1 MAATI
6 DIIGVDGSS
15 NNVIIESASVR
26 RFELMKEDYIRLV
39 FSSDKKINIRLGDSI
54 THELWGTFYITEAQK
69 PTYNRETGGY
79 DYDLQFNAPYYKWNN
94 KLYKFEPKTNRNE
107 ASWSLTDN
115 LKNHMAV
122 FLRNLEHYGWHYTV
136 DAGSYELEEAARTVF
151 IQFDNVY
158 ILDAL
163 AKIAEAFKVEWW
175 ITDNIIHLG
184 RVESGTAIDFEVG
197 VNVENMDAQSSEKD
211 AITRFYA
218 FGSTQNIPSGYR
230 KNDEQVLLNGVVQKR
245 VMLPADTP
253 YIDIEQ
259 GLTRDEIVEGIVIFD
274 DVYPRTKSKIS
285 EVIEV
290 EKTVEKNNSTK
301 EATTDTDTTPAADEE
316 TEKVKIYRFKTED
329 FTFSENYILAG
340 QTLQV
345 KFESGNLN
353 GMTFDLAFNPEGKSE
368 KITVKDGDGTKEIDN
383 PEAQLFEIVRNET
396 YGLMLPNETLKP
408 SAKDMFVLLGWDAN
422 KMEVWK
428 ELIEKAEDEL
438 KEKAEAFAEKKK
450 IDPLT
455 YPCTM
460 MADYMYGLNN
470 GQQDPN
476 YSKVGTFPLGQ
487 RIRLNNAVYF
497 NGGSRVSRVVGFEYK
512 LDIPYDGAVIIVGES
527 STYSSSRATE
537 AAINAATD
545 SINYRGGEFSS
556 TGGKG
561 NVYIITSN
569 DATAPSEGN
578 VYSALRSDR
587 QYARKNRNDNIS
599 SLWTF
604 KNRNGMRNGLQTED
618 YNGNGANED
627 NLFGKG
633 FELIS
638 KPDGNGGF
646 KTKMEVDELF
656 VRIKAFFARLEIRE
670 ISYVGGNY
678 CFSAAG
684 SKIYYVEWLDAQGKV
699 IDKKKGNI
707 SDVAIFRCYLYSD
720 DGTTATINKWA
731 VDDQVMCRTFNID
744 EGVHEGVS
752 NKYYWRRATGIG
764 RGIIISQVKEE
775 IILEDGDEIV
785 ETNNEQPTEYQ
796 YVDISMDDCAT
807 NSDYPEAEDTIVQFG
822 NWSNEKRQGIIYL
835 MVEGDSAP
843 AIMEYSGVGAN
854 GKHFVL
860 PDPSL
865 LLSPKK
871 NVIYGEFHSV
881 VDSGGSTGSG
891 DSIDDQL
898 RALIDA
904 LNDIKNQADK
914 KMEMWFGAYEPLP
927 TKDKPNKV
935 NYPASEWTTDALK
948 ALHAQDL
955 FYDTLKAPAT
965 QRGRAWRWIASL
977 DENNNVIYYWE
988 DVTDQDTIDALEKI
1002 ADVASDGKLTG
1013 GAEKTRVFIDWQ
1025 KAVQEYLKYK
1035 EQAHDYGITTELT
1048 DYVTAFKALG
1058 KLLNDGNDLVTSDTM
1073 TIIPTPSWLADLGTE
1088 TVIPSPTDYR
1098 EKWNNYYTTLAAL
1111 LKEITKKAKELA
1123 DAAQKTADEA
1133 IDLIG
1138 DIASDGRLDPS
1149 EKITIKREFTA
1160 AFHEKND
1167 TDEAGYK
1174 SGILDRASYVDEY
1187 GIKVYIIDYQNIII
1201 PYINAFV
1208 NVGTYLNGGTDWQE
1222 PTLANFGDA
1231 TLPVWLKSANMKN
1244 TEDINADTFRNIWN
1258 TFYSRRTAVLTALS
1272 EHAQNT
1278 ADDAHDRIDDV
1289 VSDGIL
1295 SGGAEKT
1302 RVYIDWMKAVEEYWE
1317 YKERAEDYEITTE
1330 WSDYNSAFLALA
1342 RLLNGDATLETN
1354 QDGTWKTPA
1363 WLQDLHSD
1371 TSIPSP
1377 STYRQTWN
1385 GYYAKLAVLLQ
1396 TITKKA
1402 KELADAAQET
1412 ADEAIQTL
1420 TEYAS
1425 DGYITPDE
1433 KLTVKRE
1440 FIAAFHE
1447 MNDSTEQGRPSGI
1460 IDQAKDENGNY
1471 IINASIVTIY
1481 VNAYKNVGK
1490 YLNGGTD
1497 WNIPNTEE
1505 IADAALP
1512 SWLQAANMTRTENIA
1527 TDSARASWLSVWE
1540 NFYSSRTA
1548 VLTALTEKAQD
1559 TANGAHDRIDDIVS
1573 DGVISAGS
1581 EKSLLYINWLKTI
1594 DEYNKYIEQASDYF
1608 GANHDKAT
1616 ALTTAYKKLAAML
1629 DGQDPA
1635 TQYANVS
1642 ANILNGTTR
1651 PTWLTAS
1658 NINVDTILSETTI
1671 NGVAGTPDAYR
1682 DVWKGYHMA
1691 LTDLLEAIT
1700 AKAKELADNAQETA
1714 DNAVKSLEA
1723 IASDN
1728 KIDKAEIAYIKHDF
1742 ISMLHE
1748 FWDEGG
1754 LKDQACDEKGEFIS
1768 YSVSN
1773 ACEDTEDAMKAIGKF
1788 LNGGTNWSYITV
1800 LDIIN
1805 GVKEYVLDWEQTL
1818 DNLPLYLNN
1827 TYEFT
1832 EPITIDGEEFVTLW
1846 GTYYKCRASILG
1858 ILSDEAHKAAD
1869 DADQKAQGAQ
1879 DEIDTITSDG
1889 ILSSVEKKQVRKE
1902 WEEVVRS
1909 FTRNSALATI
1919 FDVSSSDYGTDAQ
1932 GNDIVEQYSLA
1943 YAKLGNYLDGCS
1955 NPEST
1960 SEWTWTVGNI
1970 PKWLAY
1976 LTETGYVDGQGMG
1989 DDTEIVPATY
1999 RSYWVNYYDLEN
2011 AVLNAISE
2019 IAKHAG
2025 DEALAK
2031 LEEIADD
2038 GVITPSEKNTILI
2051 QWLEIAKEFPLLV
2064 AQADAFISD
2073 ASGATMVT
2081 SLTNAK
2087 NTYVTRF
2094 NTLANYLNNGDYTYT
2109 LNPVNIPLPLWID
2122 ASHIG
2127 NSEELST
2134 SQKAAFKDVWEN
2146 YFSSRTSLQEVFAEA
2161 SKEPGKDALGELD
2174 NLADDDILTPFE
2186 KLTVLREWDA
2196 ITVEKTD
2203 LLSKA
2208 ATAHVSTS
2216 DYVLRYNVLGNY
2228 LNDPVASDERDIT
2241 TPFSG
2246 TPAALLTDGNTTIR
2260 GSQFKSNWSNFYNE
2274 RTKLLSAISTS
2285 KVSYFVSVDVPTPP
2299 YHVGD
2304 IWMRLANSSDTKGKM
2319 YICVVDN
2326 ETSTGRLADWA
2337 DMSDITEKRDPRILI
2352 AALVNMVYAYSG
2364 GYIREKGNNAYEMIY
2379 LGTMPN
2385 AGHAQGDLAYA
2396 NGNVYQYTDTWE
2408 NISNETL
2415 RMSFKALHEIIGDYN
2430 IRIFRT
2436 RPTITPKLY
2445 DIVCSPLTFT
2455 DTNLPTTSQYRTVEG
2470 GIQIQ
2475 MYNGTDWEVL
2485 QESTHSLI
2493 ENLSGYVRALAMKS
2507 AGDYSTAAG
2516 FITAGDW
2523 ADLFA
2528 EAEDADGNKIAQA
2541 HLSAY
2546 VQKDSNGNIVSG
2558 VKIGADQII
2567 VEGKT
2572 FTIGAEHIEFKGKTV
2587 INGKFI
2593 VDAYGNVT
2601 MDGFT
2606 ATNATITGK
2615 IIASEGTIGDFN
2627 IDKAKN
2633 VLSAKSGSLK
2643 ITPNGIEFR
2652 PSNGSLAWVGA
2663 TDNIIA
2669 AFYADMSSM
2678 NNNTLAC
2685 GAQFG
2690 ATGASNLNAAI
2701 DITKGVLSGL
2711 IVPVLKITNS
2721 IIIVCDNNVFSDT
2734 DYIKHVRSGGIFMPM
2749 GSKDLTFT
2757 LPAAPANG
2765 TMYSFIKTSDNRS
2778 YTIKCSG
2785 SDKISVN
2792 TYYNNAPTSYTF
2804 NQFKRLVIIYFDGQ
2818 WYGNF

>member
-6 DIIGVDGSS
+6 DIIGVGGPST
-15 NNVIIESASVR
+15 NVVIESASVR

-94 KLYKFEPKTNRNE
+94 KLYKFEPNTNRNE

-122 FLRNLEHYGWHYTV
+122 FLRNLEHYGWSYTV
-136 DAGSYELEEAARTVF
+136 DAGSYELEEAERTVF
-151 IQFDNVY
+151 IQFDNIY

-163 AKIAEAFKVEWW
+163 TKIAEAFNVEWW
-175 ITDNIIHLG
+175 ITDNIIHFG

-218 FGSTQNIPSGYR
+218 FGSSQNVPSGYR

-245 VMLPADTP
+245 IMLPADTP
-253 YIDIEQ
+253 YIDIED
-259 GLTRDEIVEGIVIFD
+259 GLTSDEIVEGIVIFD
-274 DVYPRTKSKIS
+274 EVYPRTKSKIS

-290 EKTVEKNNSTK
+290 EKTVEKNNSTA
-301 EATTDTDTTPAADEE
+301 EATTDNNATPATDEE

-345 KFESGNLN
+345 KFESGRLN

-368 KITVKDGDGTKEIDN
+368 KITVKDGEGTKEIEN
-383 PEAQLFEIVRNET
+383 PEAQLFEIVRNDM

-408 SAKDMFVLLGWDAN
+408 SADDDFILLGWDAN
-422 KMEVWK
+422 KMEAWK
-428 ELIEKAEDEL
+428 ELVSRAEQEL
-438 KEKAEAFAEKKK
+438 KTKAKAFAEKKK

-497 NGGSRVSRVVGFEYK
+497 KGGSRVSRVVGFEYK

-527 STYSSSRATE
+527 ATYSSSRATE
-537 AAINAATD
+537 AAINAAAD
-545 SINYRGGEFSS
+545 SINYRGGEFSQA
-556 TGGKG
+556 GGGG

-569 DATAPSEGN
+569 DATTPSEGN
-578 VYSALRSDR
+578 AYSALRSDR

-646 KTKMEVDELF
+646 KTKLEVDELF
-656 VRIKAFFARLEIRE
+656 VRIKAFFARLEVRE

-684 SKIYYVEWLDAQGKV
+684 SKIYYVEWLDASGNV

-707 SDVAIFRCYLYSD
+707 SDVATFRCYLYSD

-744 EGVHEGVS
+744 EGVHENVT

-764 RGIIISQVKEE
+764 RGVIPSQIKVEA
-775 IILEDGDEIV
+775 ILEDGDEIV
-785 ETNNEQPTEYQ
+785 ETNDEPLTEYQ

-822 NWSNEKRQGIIYL
+822 NWSNDKRQGIIYL

-881 VDSGGSTGSG
+881 VDSEGSTGSG
-891 DSIDDQL
+891 ETIDDQL

-927 TKDKPNKV
+927 TKDKPNQV

-965 QRGRAWRWIASL
+965 QRGRAWRWIAGL
-977 DENNNVIYYWE
+977 DDNNNVIYYWE

-1035 EQAHDYGITTELT
+1035 EQARDYGITTELT

-1073 TIIPTPSWLADLGTE
+1073 TNIPPPSWLADLGTE

-1111 LKEITKKAKELA
+1111 LKEITKKVKSL
-1123 DAAQKTADEA
+1123 ADEA
-1133 IDLIG
+1133 
-1138 DIASDGRLDPS
+1138 
-1149 EKITIKREFTA
+1149 
-1160 AFHEKND
+1160 
-1167 TDEAGYK
+1167 
-1174 SGILDRASYVDEY
+1174 
-1187 GIKVYIIDYQNIII
+1187 
-1201 PYINAFV
+1201 
-1208 NVGTYLNGGTDWQE
+1208 
-1222 PTLANFGDA
+1222 
-1231 TLPVWLKSANMKN
+1231 
-1244 TEDINADTFRNIWN
+1244 
-1258 TFYSRRTAVLTALS
+1258 
-1272 EHAQNT
+1272 
-1278 ADDAHDRIDDV
+1278 
-1289 VSDGIL
+1289 
-1295 SGGAEKT
+1295 
-1302 RVYIDWMKAVEEYWE
+1302 
-1317 YKERAEDYEITTE
+1317 
-1330 WSDYNSAFLALA
+1330 
-1342 RLLNGDATLETN
+1342 LE
-1354 QDGTWKTPA
+1354 
-1363 WLQDLHSD
+1363 
-1371 TSIPSP
+1371 
-1377 STYRQTWN
+1377 
-1385 GYYAKLAVLLQ
+1385 
-1396 TITKKA
+1396 
-1402 KELADAAQET
+1402 
-1412 ADEAIQTL
+1412 
-1420 TEYAS
+1420 
-1425 DGYITPDE
+1425 
-1433 KLTVKRE
+1433 
-1440 FIAAFHE
+1440 
-1447 MNDSTEQGRPSGI
+1447 
-1460 IDQAKDENGNY
+1460 
-1471 IINASIVTIY
+1471 
-1481 VNAYKNVGK
+1481 
-1490 YLNGGTD
+1490 
-1497 WNIPNTEE
+1497 
-1505 IADAALP
+1505 
-1512 SWLQAANMTRTENIA
+1512 
-1527 TDSARASWLSVWE
+1527 
-1540 NFYSSRTA
+1540 
-1548 VLTALTEKAQD
+1548 
-1559 TANGAHDRIDDIVS
+1559 
-1573 DGVISAGS
+1573 
-1581 EKSLLYINWLKTI
+1581 
-1594 DEYNKYIEQASDYF
+1594 
-1608 GANHDKAT
+1608 
-1616 ALTTAYKKLAAML
+1616 
-1629 DGQDPA
+1629 
-1635 TQYANVS
+1635 
-1642 ANILNGTTR
+1642 
-1651 PTWLTAS
+1651 
-1658 NINVDTILSETTI
+1658 
-1671 NGVAGTPDAYR
+1671 
-1682 DVWKGYHMA
+1682 
-1691 LTDLLEAIT
+1691 
-1700 AKAKELADNAQETA
+1700 
-1714 DNAVKSLEA
+1714 
-1723 IASDN
+1723 
-1728 KIDKAEIAYIKHDF
+1728 
-1742 ISMLHE
+1742 
-1748 FWDEGG
+1748 
-1754 LKDQACDEKGEFIS
+1754 
-1768 YSVSN
+1768 
-1773 ACEDTEDAMKAIGKF
+1773 
-1788 LNGGTNWSYITV
+1788 
-1800 LDIIN
+1800 
-1805 GVKEYVLDWEQTL
+1805 
-1818 DNLPLYLNN
+1818 
-1827 TYEFT
+1827 
-1832 EPITIDGEEFVTLW
+1832 
-1846 GTYYKCRASILG
+1846 
-1858 ILSDEAHKAAD
+1858 
-1869 DADQKAQGAQ
+1869 
-1879 DEIDTITSDG
+1879 
-1889 ILSSVEKKQVRKE
+1889 
-1902 WEEVVRS
+1902 
-1909 FTRNSALATI
+1909 
-1919 FDVSSSDYGTDAQ
+1919 
-1932 GNDIVEQYSLA
+1932 
-1943 YAKLGNYLDGCS
+1943 
-1955 NPEST
+1955 
-1960 SEWTWTVGNI
+1960 
-1970 PKWLAY
+1970 
-1976 LTETGYVDGQGMG
+1976 
-1989 DDTEIVPATY
+1989 
-1999 RSYWVNYYDLEN
+1999 
-2011 AVLNAISE
+2011 
-2019 IAKHAG
+2019 
-2025 DEALAK
+2025 
-2031 LEEIADD
+2031 
-2038 GVITPSEKNTILI
+2038 
-2051 QWLEIAKEFPLLV
+2051 
-2064 AQADAFISD
+2064 
-2073 ASGATMVT
+2073 
-2081 SLTNAK
+2081 
-2087 NTYVTRF
+2087 
-2094 NTLANYLNNGDYTYT
+2094 
-2109 LNPVNIPLPLWID
+2109 
-2122 ASHIG
+2122 
-2127 NSEELST
+2127 
-2134 SQKAAFKDVWEN
+2134 
-2146 YFSSRTSLQEVFAEA
+2146 
-2161 SKEPGKDALGELD
+2161 ELD
-2174 NLADDDILTPFE
+2174 NMADDNKLTEFE
-2186 KLTVLREWDA
+2186 KLQCLREWDA
-2196 ITVEKTD
+2196 AKAECASIVASVANTPNVSSTA
-2203 LLSKA
+2203 LTNAFNILS
-2208 ATAHVSTS
+2208 
-2216 DYVLRYNVLGNY
+2216 NY
-2228 LNDPVASDERDIT
+2228 LNNLSKNNTTAFTGTAPAMLTSSGDTTIEGDVFKTYWRNYYDER
-2241 TPFSG
+2241 SS
-2246 TPAALLTDGNTTIR
+2246 LLA
-2260 GSQFKSNWSNFYNE
+2260 
-2274 RTKLLSAISTS
+2274 SASSS
-2285 KVSYFVSVDVPTPP
+2285 KVSMFVQSSRPTPP
-2299 YHVGD
+2299 YKVGD
-2304 IWMRLANSSDTKGKM
+2304 LWIQTDNGNNIMV
-2319 YICVVDN
+2319 CVVGRN
-2326 ETSTGRLADWA
+2326 KGATGYDSDWA
-2337 DMSDITEKRDPRILI
+2337 DLSDITEKRDPRILI
-2352 AALVNMVYAYSG
+2352 AALVNMVYTYNG
-2364 GYIREKGNNAYEMIY
+2364 GYIREKDNNAYEMIY
-2379 LGTMPN
+2379 LGTLPS

-2396 NGNVYQYTDTWE
+2396 NGNVYQYTNTWE

-2415 RMSFKALHEIIGDYN
+2415 RMSFKALHEIIGNYN

-2436 RPTITPKLY
+2436 RPTITPQLY
-2445 DIVCSPLTFT
+2445 DIVCSPITFT

-2493 ENLSGYVRALAMKS
+2493 ENLSGYVRALAIKS

-2546 VQKDSNGNIVSG
+2546 VTKDSNGKISSG
-2558 VKIGADQII
+2558 ITLDADQINF
-2567 VEGKT
+2567 V
-2572 FTIGAEHIEFKGKTV
+2572 GKTV

-2593 VDAYGNVT
+2593 VDADGNVT

-2627 IDKAKN
+2627 IDKENN

-2652 PSNGSLAWVGA
+2652 PSNGSVAWVGA

-2669 AFYADMSSM
+2669 AFYADMSSRY
-2678 NNNTLAC
+2678 NTTLAC

-2721 IIIVCDNNVFSDT
+2721 ITIVCDNKVFGDT

-2749 GSKDLTFT
+2749 GSNDLTFT

-2804 NQFKRLVIIYFDGQ
+2804 DQFKRLVIIYFDGQ

>member
-6 DIIGVDGSS
+6 DIIGVGGSS
-15 NNVIIESASVR
+15 NNVVIESASVR

-122 FLRNLEHYGWHYTV
+122 FLRNLEHYGWSYTV
-136 DAGSYELEEAARTVF
+136 DAGSYELEEAERKVF
-151 IQFDNVY
+151 IQFDNIY

-163 AKIAEAFKVEWW
+163 TKIAEAFNVEWW
-175 ITDNIIHLG
+175 ITDNIIHFG

-218 FGSTQNIPSGYR
+218 FGSSQNVPSGYR

-245 VMLPADTP
+245 IMLPVDTP
-253 YIDIEQ
+253 YIDIED
-259 GLTRDEIVEGIVIFD
+259 GLTSDEIVEGIVIFD
-274 DVYPRTKSKIS
+274 EVYPRTKSKIS

-290 EKTVEKNNSTK
+290 EKTVEKNNSTA
-301 EATTDTDTTPAADEE
+301 EATTDTDATPAADEE

-345 KFESGNLN
+345 KFESGKLN

-383 PEAQLFEIVRNET
+383 PEAQLFEIVRNDM

-408 SAKDMFVLLGWDAN
+408 SADDDFILLGWDAN
-422 KMEVWK
+422 KMEAWK
-428 ELIEKAEDEL
+428 ELVSRAEQEL
-438 KEKAEAFAEKKK
+438 KTKAKAFAEKKR

-476 YSKVGTFPLGQ
+476 FSKVGAFPLGQ

-497 NGGSRVSRVVGFEYK
+497 KGGSRVSRVVGFEYK
-512 LDIPYDGAVIIVGES
+512 LDIPYDGAVIIVGQS
-527 STYSSSRATE
+527 ATYSSSRATE

-545 SINYRGGEFSS
+545 SINYRGGEFSQA
-556 TGGKG
+556 GGGG

-646 KTKMEVDELF
+646 KTKLEVDELF

-684 SKIYYVEWLDAQGKV
+684 SKIYYVEWLDASGNV
-699 IDKKKGNI
+699 IDKKKGSI
-707 SDVAIFRCYLYSD
+707 SDVATFRCYLYSD

-744 EGVHEGVS
+744 EGVHENVS

-764 RGIIISQVKEE
+764 RGVIPSQVKEE
-775 IILEDGDEIV
+775 VELQDGDEVI
-785 ETNNEQPTEYQ
+785 ETNDVPPTEYQ

-822 NWSNEKRQGIIYL
+822 NWSDAKRQGIIYL

-860 PDPSL
+860 PDPTL

-871 NVIYGEFHSV
+871 NIIYGEFHSV

-914 KMEMWFGAYEPLP
+914 KMEMWFGSYEPLP
-927 TKDKPNKV
+927 RLGRMDEA

-948 ALHAQDL
+948 ALHAQDI

-965 QRGRAWRWIASL
+965 QRGRAWRWIAAS

-1035 EQAHDYGITTELT
+1035 EQARDYGITTELT
-1048 DYVTAFKALG
+1048 DYATAFKALG

-1073 TIIPTPSWLADLGTE
+1073 TNIPTPSWLADLGTE

-1111 LKEITKKAKELA
+1111 LKEITKKVKSL
-1123 DAAQKTADEA
+1123 ADEA
-1133 IDLIG
+1133 
-1138 DIASDGRLDPS
+1138 
-1149 EKITIKREFTA
+1149 
-1160 AFHEKND
+1160 
-1167 TDEAGYK
+1167 
-1174 SGILDRASYVDEY
+1174 
-1187 GIKVYIIDYQNIII
+1187 
-1201 PYINAFV
+1201 
-1208 NVGTYLNGGTDWQE
+1208 
-1222 PTLANFGDA
+1222 
-1231 TLPVWLKSANMKN
+1231 
-1244 TEDINADTFRNIWN
+1244 
-1258 TFYSRRTAVLTALS
+1258 
-1272 EHAQNT
+1272 
-1278 ADDAHDRIDDV
+1278 
-1289 VSDGIL
+1289 
-1295 SGGAEKT
+1295 
-1302 RVYIDWMKAVEEYWE
+1302 
-1317 YKERAEDYEITTE
+1317 
-1330 WSDYNSAFLALA
+1330 
-1342 RLLNGDATLETN
+1342 LE
-1354 QDGTWKTPA
+1354 
-1363 WLQDLHSD
+1363 
-1371 TSIPSP
+1371 
-1377 STYRQTWN
+1377 
-1385 GYYAKLAVLLQ
+1385 
-1396 TITKKA
+1396 
-1402 KELADAAQET
+1402 
-1412 ADEAIQTL
+1412 
-1420 TEYAS
+1420 
-1425 DGYITPDE
+1425 
-1433 KLTVKRE
+1433 
-1440 FIAAFHE
+1440 
-1447 MNDSTEQGRPSGI
+1447 
-1460 IDQAKDENGNY
+1460 
-1471 IINASIVTIY
+1471 
-1481 VNAYKNVGK
+1481 
-1490 YLNGGTD
+1490 
-1497 WNIPNTEE
+1497 
-1505 IADAALP
+1505 
-1512 SWLQAANMTRTENIA
+1512 
-1527 TDSARASWLSVWE
+1527 
-1540 NFYSSRTA
+1540 
-1548 VLTALTEKAQD
+1548 
-1559 TANGAHDRIDDIVS
+1559 
-1573 DGVISAGS
+1573 
-1581 EKSLLYINWLKTI
+1581 
-1594 DEYNKYIEQASDYF
+1594 
-1608 GANHDKAT
+1608 
-1616 ALTTAYKKLAAML
+1616 
-1629 DGQDPA
+1629 
-1635 TQYANVS
+1635 
-1642 ANILNGTTR
+1642 
-1651 PTWLTAS
+1651 
-1658 NINVDTILSETTI
+1658 
-1671 NGVAGTPDAYR
+1671 
-1682 DVWKGYHMA
+1682 
-1691 LTDLLEAIT
+1691 
-1700 AKAKELADNAQETA
+1700 
-1714 DNAVKSLEA
+1714 
-1723 IASDN
+1723 
-1728 KIDKAEIAYIKHDF
+1728 
-1742 ISMLHE
+1742 
-1748 FWDEGG
+1748 
-1754 LKDQACDEKGEFIS
+1754 
-1768 YSVSN
+1768 
-1773 ACEDTEDAMKAIGKF
+1773 
-1788 LNGGTNWSYITV
+1788 
-1800 LDIIN
+1800 
-1805 GVKEYVLDWEQTL
+1805 
-1818 DNLPLYLNN
+1818 
-1827 TYEFT
+1827 
-1832 EPITIDGEEFVTLW
+1832 
-1846 GTYYKCRASILG
+1846 
-1858 ILSDEAHKAAD
+1858 
-1869 DADQKAQGAQ
+1869 
-1879 DEIDTITSDG
+1879 
-1889 ILSSVEKKQVRKE
+1889 
-1902 WEEVVRS
+1902 
-1909 FTRNSALATI
+1909 
-1919 FDVSSSDYGTDAQ
+1919 
-1932 GNDIVEQYSLA
+1932 
-1943 YAKLGNYLDGCS
+1943 
-1955 NPEST
+1955 
-1960 SEWTWTVGNI
+1960 
-1970 PKWLAY
+1970 
-1976 LTETGYVDGQGMG
+1976 
-1989 DDTEIVPATY
+1989 
-1999 RSYWVNYYDLEN
+1999 
-2011 AVLNAISE
+2011 
-2019 IAKHAG
+2019 
-2025 DEALAK
+2025 
-2031 LEEIADD
+2031 
-2038 GVITPSEKNTILI
+2038 
-2051 QWLEIAKEFPLLV
+2051 
-2064 AQADAFISD
+2064 
-2073 ASGATMVT
+2073 
-2081 SLTNAK
+2081 
-2087 NTYVTRF
+2087 
-2094 NTLANYLNNGDYTYT
+2094 
-2109 LNPVNIPLPLWID
+2109 
-2122 ASHIG
+2122 
-2127 NSEELST
+2127 
-2134 SQKAAFKDVWEN
+2134 
-2146 YFSSRTSLQEVFAEA
+2146 
-2161 SKEPGKDALGELD
+2161 ELD
-2174 NLADDDILTPFE
+2174 NMADDNKLTEFE
-2186 KLTVLREWDA
+2186 KLQCLREWDA
-2196 ITVEKTD
+2196 AKAECASIVASVANTPNVSSTA
-2203 LLSKA
+2203 LTNAFNILS
-2208 ATAHVSTS
+2208 
-2216 DYVLRYNVLGNY
+2216 NY
-2228 LNDPVASDERDIT
+2228 LNNLSKNNTTAFTGTAPAMLTSSGDTTIEGDVFKTYWRNYYDER
-2241 TPFSG
+2241 SS
-2246 TPAALLTDGNTTIR
+2246 LLA
-2260 GSQFKSNWSNFYNE
+2260 
-2274 RTKLLSAISTS
+2274 SASSS
-2285 KVSYFVSVDVPTPP
+2285 KVSMFVQSSRPTPP
-2299 YHVGD
+2299 FKMGD
-2304 IWMRLANSSDTKGKM
+2304 LWIQTDNGNNIMV
-2319 YICVVDN
+2319 CVVGRN
-2326 ETSTGRLADWA
+2326 KGATGYDSDWA
-2337 DMSDITEKRDPRILI
+2337 DLSDITEKRDPRILI
-2352 AALVNMVYAYSG
+2352 AALVNMVYTYSG
-2364 GYIREKGNNAYEMIY
+2364 GYIREKGNDAYEMIY
-2379 LGTMPN
+2379 LGTPPS

-2415 RMSFKALHEIIGDYN
+2415 RMSFKALYDVIGSCN

-2436 RPTITPKLY
+2436 RPTITPQLY
-2445 DIVCSPLTFT
+2445 DIVCSPITFT
-2455 DTNLPTTSQYRTVEG
+2455 DTNLPTTSPYRTVEG

-2493 ENLSGYVRALAMKS
+2493 ENLSGYVRALAIKS

-2546 VQKDSNGNIVSG
+2546 VTKDSNGKISSG
-2558 VKIGADQII
+2558 ITLDADQINF
-2567 VEGKT
+2567 V
-2572 FTIGAEHIEFKGKTV
+2572 GKTV

-2593 VDAYGNVT
+2593 VDADGNVT

-2627 IDKAKN
+2627 IDKENN

-2652 PSNGSLAWVGA
+2652 PSNGSVAWVGA

-2669 AFYADMSSM
+2669 AFYADMSSRY
-2678 NNNTLAC
+2678 NTTLAC

-2690 ATGASNLNAAI
+2690 AIGASNLNAAI

-2721 IIIVCDNNVFSDT
+2721 ITIVCDNKVFGDT

-2749 GSKDLTFT
+2749 GSNDLTFT

-2804 NQFKRLVIIYFDGQ
+2804 DQFKRLVIIYFDGQ